1 MIAQLPNKELTPH
14 CRRPEDELSWN
25 PKDGVQTYRSW
36 LRLKER
42 NKLTPERRTVYFVG
56 PPDLGPGLEH
66 VKKWAEPILKG
77 ATKEK
82 PVPFP
87 KTEEVL
93 DYLKV
98 FYHGL
103 PVKMLTT
110 PKLQFS
116 VDDEVLKAK
125 PKGAKK
131 KGGKKTKTET
141 LWLNTKA
148 GMESIGI
155 QTRATPDGTF
165 SHQLNLNDLL
175 DAAIDMLPDD
185 AYALL
190 MLVEHDIFEDEED
203 DFACGRAY
211 GGSRIAV
218 VSGARYNPILD
229 IDQGIEREHSWPA
242 SHCEKYMMDCC
253 AAAVDEDDVPKKK
266 AKSTKAK
273 ISKPSPAEIQ
283 SPMYSAL
290 EAHKS
295 LPSLDKIPSSKALS
309 GLWLG
314 RTARTAGHEL
324 GHCFGIG
331 HCTTYACSMQGT
343 ASIIEDARQPPY
355 LCPIDLV
362 KVLTATEVEEADR
375 DKAIL
380 GFCDRYKETHLFASY
395 AAWIRSK
402 NESVTVIDLT
412 SD

>member
-1 MIAQLPNKELTPH
+1 M
-14 CRRPEDELSWN
+14 
-25 PKDGVQTYRSW
+25 
-36 LRLKER
+36 
-42 NKLTPERRTVYFVG
+42 G

-66 VKKWAEPILKG
+66 VKGWAEPILKE

-116 VDDEVLKAK
+116 ADDEK
-125 PKGAKK
+125 PKPKIKGTKK
-131 KGGKKTKTET
+131 KGSKKTKTET

-148 GMESIGI
+148 GLESIGI

-175 DAAIDMLPDD
+175 DAAIDMLPED

-229 IDQGIEREHSWPA
+229 INQGIERDHSWPA
-242 SHCEKYMMDCC
+242 SHCEKYMMECC
-253 AAAVDEDDVPKKK
+253 AVAVDEDDVPKKK
-266 AKSTKAK
+266 KTKVAKAKSV
-273 ISKPSPAEIQ
+273 KPSPAELQ

-290 EAHKS
+290 RAHLL
-295 LPSLDKIPSSKALS
+295 LPSLNNNLSAKALS

-324 GHCFGIG
+324 GHCFGVG
-331 HCTTYACSMQGT
+331 HCTYYACSMQGT

-355 LCPIDLV
+355 LCPIDLA
-362 KVLTATEVEEADR
+362 KVLKATGVKEADR
-375 DKAIL
+375 DNAIL
-380 GFCDRYKETHLFASY
+380 EFCDRYKETHLFASY

-402 NESVTVIDLT
+402 NEVATVIDLT